1 MQTYRTDLH
10 IHTVL
15 SPCGDLEM
23 SPARIASLAHSC
35 GLDIIGITDH
45 NSTKQCELIWKLGR
59 KLGLTVI
66 PGCEMTTREEVH
78 CLGLFPDF
86 DALNEFQY
94 YLDKHLTVILNNSTL
109 FGYQAVVDE
118 DENILEEVVNYLGAS
133 LNASI
138 EEVEQKVHELS
149 GIFIPAHI
157 DRPRN
162 SLYSQLGFF
171 PPGLKV
177 DALQISKLADEKTV
191 RAKYK
196 ISSDTT
202 LVKFSDAH
210 YLGDL
215 GNVFTNFEIEEPTF
229 GELRK
234 ALLGLDGRRCLIPEA
249 SPKKPLSN
257 LSPKGEARL

>member
-1 MQTYRTDLH
+1 MRTYRTDLH

-23 SPARIASLAHSC
+23 SPARIVSLAHAC

-45 NSTKQCELIWKLGR
+45 NTTKQCEMVWELGK

-66 PGCEMTTREEVH
+66 PGCEMTSREEVH
-78 CLGLFPDF
+78 CLGFFPDF
-86 DALNEFQY
+86 DALNEFQI
-94 YLDKHLTVILNNSTL
+94 YLDQHLAIIPNNPDL

-118 DENILEEVVNYLGAS
+118 ADNILEELPNYLGAS
-133 LNASI
+133 LNVSI
-138 EEVEQKVHELS
+138 EEVEQKVHELF

-162 SLYSQLGFF
+162 SLFSQLGFF
-171 PPGLKV
+171 PPELKV
-177 DALQISKLADEKTV
+177 DALQISKLADEKAV

-196 ISSDTT
+196 IGSDIT

-215 GNVFTNFEIEEPTF
+215 GNVFTNFEMEEPTF

-234 ALLGLDGRRCLIPEA
+234 ALLRQEGRKCLIPEA
-249 SPKKPLSN
+249 SPKKPLPN

>member
-1 MQTYRTDLH
+1 MKSFRTDLH

-23 SPARIASLAHSC
+23 SPARIVSLAGKR

-45 NSTKQCELIWKLGR
+45 NSTKQCRLVWEMGR
-59 KLGLTVI
+59 RSGLTVI
-66 PGCEMTTREEVH
+66 AGCEMTSREEVH
-78 CLGLFPDF
+78 CLGFFEDF
-86 DALNEFQY
+86 DALSEFQDF
-94 YLDKHLTVILNNSTL
+94 LDLHLTIIPNKPSL

-118 DENILEEVVNYLGAS
+118 YDYILEEQANYLGAS
-133 LNASI
+133 LDVSV

-171 PPGLKV
+171 PHELQV
-177 DALQISKLADEKTV
+177 EALQISKFADEKAV
-191 RAKYK
+191 REKFR
-196 ISSDTT
+196 ISPEIT

-210 YLGDL
+210 YPEDL
-215 GNVFTNFEIEEPTF
+215 GKTFTIFEMEEPH
-229 GELRK
+229 L
-234 ALLGLDGRRCLIPEA
+234 
-249 SPKKPLSN
+249 PK
-257 LSPKGEARL
+257 

>member
-1 MQTYRTDLH
+1 MKSFRTDLH

-23 SPARIASLAHSC
+23 SPARIVSLASKR

-45 NSTKQCELIWKLGR
+45 NSTKQCELVWKLGKR
-59 KLGLTVI
+59 LGLTVI

-78 CLGLFPDF
+78 CLGFFENF
-86 DALNEFQY
+86 DALNEFQDF
-94 YLDKHLTVILNNSTL
+94 LDLHLTIIPNKPSL

-118 DENILEEVVNYLGAS
+118 FDYILEEQANYLGAS
-133 LNASI
+133 LDVSV

-171 PPGLKV
+171 PPELKV
-177 DALQISKLADEKTV
+177 EALQISKLADEKAV
-191 RAKYK
+191 REKFS
-196 ISSDTT
+196 INPEIT
-202 LVKFSDAH
+202 LVKFSDSH
-210 YLGDL
+210 YPEDL
-215 GNVFTNFEIEEPTF
+215 GLSFTIFEMEEPTF
-229 GELRK
+229 HELRM
-234 ALLGLDGRRCLIPEA
+234 AL
-249 SPKKPLSN
+249 
-257 LSPKGEARL
+257 KGEAGRKVIIPH

>member
-1 MQTYRTDLH
+1 MKSFRTDLH

-23 SPARIASLAHSC
+23 SPARIVSLASKR

-45 NSTKQCELIWKLGR
+45 NSTKQCELVWKLGKR
-59 KLGLTVI
+59 LGLTVI
-66 PGCEMTTREEVH
+66 PGCEMTSREEVH
-78 CLGLFPDF
+78 CLGLFEDF
-86 DALNEFQY
+86 DALKEFQNF
-94 YLDKHLTVILNNSTL
+94 LDLHLTIIPNKPSL

-118 DENILEEVVNYLGAS
+118 DDYILEEQVNYLGAS
-133 LNASI
+133 LDVSV

-171 PPGLKV
+171 PPELKV
-177 DALQISKLADEKTV
+177 EALQISKLANENIVREKFN
-191 RAKYK
+191 
-196 ISSDTT
+196 INPEIT

-210 YLGDL
+210 YPEDL
-215 GNVFTNFEIEEPTF
+215 GKTYTIFEMEEPTF
-229 GELRK
+229 GEIRK
-234 ALLGLDGRRCLIPEA
+234 ALLREDERKSIIP
-249 SPKKPLSN
+249 
-257 LSPKGEARL
+257 